1 MTDEQIVEAVR
12 SGTHTLVPMPGSG
25 RKFFVG
31 YVKDADVSA
40 DTFGLILDVNPDDFE
55 GEEMVGLMMGGLC
68 RHASDCATHN
78 APALPNGPCDC
89 RDDEIAF

>member
-40 DTFGLILDVNPDDFE
+40 DTFGLILDLNPDEFE
-55 GEEMVGLMMGGLC
+55 GEEMLGLMMGGLS
-68 RHASDCATHN
+68 RHASDCATN
-78 APALPNGPCDC
+78 NEPAFPNGPC